1 MHHHADTPAKAD
13 RLQQVLHSRRKH
25 LGRPHFSAKF
35 NKILFFVAVLHS
47 DHVEPIPHK
56 SLVIKY
62 GDRIAVNFQ
71 SQGRYTN
78 RAVEIFISIAYCYS
92 HCAILQAMKF
102 RVLQDNL
109 RETLWERID
118 EGDLTGLR
126 LAQQTGF
133 KQAHISNFLN
143 RKRGLSLEGMDRV
156 LAVQH
161 LSVLDLLDPSEV
173 NKRASILPPSDDEF
187 QNVLL
192 TDGTVAATQPL
203 ITSMN
208 VKEILKFKKNF
219 LKKLKAET
227 EGDRQQWERFV
238 MIKVD
243 AREGM
248 SMYPR
253 LLPGATLLIDRHY
266 NSLKPYRKGEFNMYA
281 VLKDENC
288 TVKYVETAGSH
299 LILRPHNQAY
309 PIEVVTMEE
318 GKSASDYIVGRVC
331 HVGIET

>member
-1 MHHHADTPAKAD
+1 
-13 RLQQVLHSRRKH
+13 
-25 LGRPHFSAKF
+25 
-35 NKILFFVAVLHS
+35 
-47 DHVEPIPHK
+47 
-56 SLVIKY
+56 
-62 GDRIAVNFQ
+62 
-71 SQGRYTN
+71 
-78 RAVEIFISIAYCYS
+78 
-92 HCAILQAMKF
+92 MKF
-102 RVLQDNL
+102 RGLQDNL
-109 RETLWERID
+109 RKTLWGRID

-143 RKRGLSLEGMDRV
+143 RKRGLSIEGMDRV

-192 TDGTVAATQPL
+192 AEPTVAATQPM
-203 ITSMN
+203 IVSMN
-208 VKEILKFKKNF
+208 VVEILKFKKNF
-219 LKKLKAET
+219 LKKLRPEV
-227 EGDRQQWERFV
+227 EGDRESWERFV
-238 MIKVD
+238 LIKAD
-243 AREGM
+243 AHEGM

-253 LLPGATLLIDRHY
+253 LLPGTTLLIDRHY

-281 VLKDENC
+281 VLKNETC
-288 TVKYVETAGSH
+288 TVKYVETAGNH

-309 PIEVVTMEE
+309 PIEVITMEE

-331 HVGIET
+331 HIGIET

>member
-1 MHHHADTPAKAD
+1 
-13 RLQQVLHSRRKH
+13 
-25 LGRPHFSAKF
+25 
-35 NKILFFVAVLHS
+35 
-47 DHVEPIPHK
+47 
-56 SLVIKY
+56 
-62 GDRIAVNFQ
+62 
-71 SQGRYTN
+71 
-78 RAVEIFISIAYCYS
+78 
-92 HCAILQAMKF
+92 MKF

-109 RETLWERID
+109 RDTLWERID

-126 LAQQTGF
+126 LAKQTGF

-173 NKRASILPPSDDEF
+173 NKRASIVPPSNDEF

-192 TDGTVAATQPL
+192 TDGTIAATHPL
-203 ITSMN
+203 LTSMN
-208 VKEILKFKKNF
+208 VKEILKFKKSF
-219 LKKLKAET
+219 LKKLKPEI
-227 EGDRQQWERFV
+227 EGNREQWERFV
-238 MIKVD
+238 LIKAD

-266 NSLKPYRKGEFNMYA
+266 NSLKSSYRKGEFNMYA
-281 VLKDENC
+281 VLKNATC
-288 TVKYVETAGSH
+288 TVKYVETAGAH

-309 PIEVVTMEE
+309 PIEDLTMED
-318 GKSASDYIVGRVC
+318 GKSASDYLVGRVC